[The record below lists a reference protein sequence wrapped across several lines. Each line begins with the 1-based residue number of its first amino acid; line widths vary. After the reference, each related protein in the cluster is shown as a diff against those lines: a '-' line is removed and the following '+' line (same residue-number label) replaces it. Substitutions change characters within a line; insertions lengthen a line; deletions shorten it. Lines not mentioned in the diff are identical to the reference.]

1 MTAYQIGMET
11 GGAGT
16 ASTMA
21 FSALTLARLL
31 HGFNCRSSRSV
42 LYLGLWS
49 NMWSV
54 MAFETGTLLLAAVLF
69 LPGLQAMFAVAD
81 LSVRQ
86 LAAVLVCA
94 FVPTLVLQSAKMLAE
109 AVS

>member
-1 MTAYQIGMET
+1 M
-11 GGAGT
+11 
-16 ASTMA
+16 S
-21 FSALTLARLL
+21 
-31 HGFNCRSSRSV
+31 
-42 LYLGLWS
+42 LGIRS

-86 LAAVLVCA
+86 FAAVLVCA

>member
-1 MTAYQIGMET
+1 MW
-11 GGAGT
+11 GG
-16 ASTMA
+16 S
-21 FSALTLARLL
+21 
-31 HGFNCRSSRSV
+31 
-42 LYLGLWS
+42 
-49 NMWSV
+49 
-54 MAFETGTLLLAAVLF
+54 AFETGTLLLAALLI
-69 LPGLQAMFAVAD
+69 LPGLQALFAVAD